1 MTITDRCLA
10 NKHTNGQKTK
20 GDTGRHTDLQVH
32 TQTGKQK
39 IKMRPYVLLLLK
51 YLNNK

>member
-1 MTITDRCLA
+1 MAR
-10 NKHTNGQKTK
+10 KQKEIQV
-20 GDTGRHTDLQVH
+20 DTQTDLQVD

-39 IKMRPYVLLLLK
+39 IKMSPYVLLLLK

>member
-1 MTITDRCLA
+1 MSSKQI
-10 NKHTNGQKTK
+10 NKQMARKQKEIQV
-20 GDTGRHTDLQVH
+20 DTQTDLQVD
-32 TQTGKQK
+32 TRTGKQK